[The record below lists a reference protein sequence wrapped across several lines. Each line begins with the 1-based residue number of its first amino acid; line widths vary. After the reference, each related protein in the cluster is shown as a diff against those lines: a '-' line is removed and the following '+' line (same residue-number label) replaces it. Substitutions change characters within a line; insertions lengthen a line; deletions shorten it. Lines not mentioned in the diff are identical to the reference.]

1 MINPKSKI
9 RLGKFGA
16 PQTDTPN
23 FPQNPESPRGLFIGL
38 VTLDMVYLAESAPQ
52 NNQKLVA
59 FDYIVCAGGPA
70 TNAAVTF
77 SHLGS
82 QATLLGIVGADPI
95 TQLIRTDLET
105 YKVAIADLAP
115 RQVQPPPI
123 SSIIVSHKGERAVI
137 SINAVKNQVEPDQ
150 IPADILQSVD
160 IVLIDG
166 HQMAVGE
173 AIARLAK
180 ASNIPVV
187 IDGGSWKPGFEKV
200 LPFVDYAICSAN
212 FYPPNCHSID
222 EVFAYLSHFAI
233 PHIAITQGEKPIQF
247 LCEGKINTLEVPQIN
262 SVDTLGAGDIFH
274 GAFCYYILK
283 NNFTN
288 ALAKS
293 ANIASYACQSFGTRQ
308 WMQTQ

>member
-1 MINPKSKI
+1 MFNPKPKI
-9 RLGKFGA
+9 
-16 PQTDTPN
+16 
-23 FPQNPESPRGLFIGL
+23 QNLKSPHGLFVGL
-38 VTLDMVYLAESAPQ
+38 VTLDMVYLAEYAPQ
-52 NNQKLVA
+52 SNQKIVA
-59 FDYIVCAGGPA
+59 SDYIVCAGGPA

-77 SHLGS
+77 SHLGN

-95 TQLIRTDLET
+95 TQLIRTDLES
-105 YKVAIADLAP
+105 YGVAIADLAP
-115 RQVQPPPI
+115 GQIQPPPI
-123 SSIIVSHKGERAVI
+123 SSIIVSPGGERAVI

-150 IPADILQSVD
+150 ILADLLQSVD

-212 FYPPNCHSID
+212 FYPPNCHTTD
-222 EVFAYLSHFAI
+222 EVFTYLSQFSI
-233 PHIAITQGEKPIQF
+233 PYIAITQGEKPIQF
-247 LCEGKINTLEVPQIN
+247 LCEGKIKSLEVPQIN

-283 NNFTN
+283 DNFTN

-293 ANIASYACQSFGTRQ
+293 ANIASYACQFFGTRQ
-308 WMQTQ
+308 WMHT